1 MKIKNLLFI
10 MIISLFLILG
20 FSTNSFAGSQEWNLL
35 NYDVT
40 LKSDGSADVV
50 ETWDIDIEETNTV
63 FKQFKIDSSKYSEI
77 TDVSVTQIEPSRKE
91 LRKINQEQYHVQ
103 SGCFYALKI
112 DSSTFE
118 IAWNVGLDNSSAT
131 RTYELKYTIE
141 DAVKIY
147 NDCTEFYWMF
157 LDTTNGIPADKV
169 TGTIHLPR
177 GVDDLET
184 LRVWGH
190 GPLNANIEKD
200 SEDTVKFDVENFKSN
215 TMLEVRIVTEE
226 NIYKECDNEYNS
238 NKLDSILSEEQQ
250 WADEANAERKKA
262 RLIWTAIVIGAIL
275 VSIFFISKII
285 KYIKAGKELKQ
296 QFAYKNPFSDLKY
309 FRDIPNEKNATPA
322 RAAYLYYFNKNSSQ
336 MKSSISKIFS
346 ATMLNLALKNVVSF
360 EPLASKEVKIIIHP
374 ENVKKIELTTDES
387 TIYGTIKNSADLDNT
402 ITSSENTKK
411 AELTTDEAIVYRLI
425 KNAAGPDN
433 TMTSKELTK
442 YAKKEYDE
450 FYEGLNKLDELAT
463 RYHEKNGTIDE
474 ERKKVSK
481 KWSTKGIIYLITMF
495 ALLCIGIGF
504 MLFPISIALLIC
516 GVICFNNAGK
526 VCILSEKGKEEELQ
540 WKGLKNY
547 MSEFSLLK
555 DKQVPDLVLWEK
567 YLVYATAF
575 GISKKVLEQ
584 LKVVYPEM
592 ADPNYY
598 NNRHY
603 SYLYMMSDHRFGDN
617 FIGNIDDM
625 MKSVYNAAS
634 NAYSAAHSSDS
645 SGSGG
650 GGGFSGG
657 GGGRRRRWPV
667 VAEDRQKVNS
677 EW

>member
-63 FKQFKIDSSKYSEI
+63 FKQFKIDSSKYSGI
-77 TDVSVTQIEPSRKE
+77 TDVSVTQIEPSRKD

-118 IAWNVGLDNSSAT
+118 IAWNVGLDDSSAT

-190 GPLNANIEKD
+190 GPLNANIEKV

-215 TMLEVRIVTEE
+215 AMLEVRIVTEE
-226 NIYKECDNEYNS
+226 NIYKECDNKKNL
-238 NKLDSILSEEQQ
+238 NKLDSILTEEQQ
-250 WADEANAERKKA
+250 WADEANAKRAKA
-262 RLIWTAIVIGAIL
+262 RKFWTVIVIASIAIG
-275 VSIFFISKII
+275 VFFISKII

-296 QFAYKNPFSDLKY
+296 QYAYKNPFSDLKY

-336 MKSSISKIFS
+336 MLNSISKVFS
-346 ATMLNLALKNVVSF
+346 ATMLDLALKNIVSF

-374 ENVKKIELTTDES
+374 ENVSKVELTTDEE
-387 TIYGTIKNSADLDNT
+387 T
-402 ITSSENTKK
+402 
-411 AELTTDEAIVYRLI
+411 VYRLI
-425 KNAAGPDN
+425 KNAAGFDN

-442 YAKKEYDE
+442 YAKREYDE
-450 FYEGLNKLDELAT
+450 FYQGLNKLRDIAT
-463 RYHEKNGTIDE
+463 SYHEQNGTIDE
-474 ERKKVSK
+474 ERKKISK
-481 KWSTKGIIYLITMF
+481 KWSGKGIIYLITMF
-495 ALLCIGIGF
+495 MLICMGIGLF
-504 MLFPISIALLIC
+504 LFPVSIALLIC
-516 GVICFNNAGK
+516 AVLCFCNAGK

-555 DKQVPDLVLWEK
+555 DKQVPDLILWEK

>member
-1 MKIKNLLFI
+1 MKIKNILFI
-10 MIISLFLILG
+10 LLVSLFLILG

-40 LKSDGSADVV
+40 LNSDGSADII
-50 ETWDIDIEETNTV
+50 ETWDIDIEETNTI
-63 FKQFKIDSSKYSEI
+63 FKQFEIDSSKYSEI
-77 TDVSVTQIEPSRKE
+77 TDISVTQIEPNRTE
-91 LRKINQEQYHVQ
+91 LKQIYKEQYHVQ

-112 DSSTFE
+112 NSSTFE

-147 NDCTEFYWMF
+147 KDCTEFYWKF
-157 LDTTNGIPADKV
+157 LDTSNEMSADKV
-169 TGTIHLPR
+169 TGTIHLPKR
-177 GVDDLET
+177 VDDLEK

-190 GPLNANIEKD
+190 GPLNANIEKV
-200 SEDTVKFDVENFKSN
+200 SNNTVKFDVEKFDAN

-226 NIYKECDNEYNS
+226 NIYKECDNEKNL
-238 NKLDSILSEEQQ
+238 NKLDSILTEEQK
-250 WADEANAERKKA
+250 WADEANAKRAKA
-262 RLIWTAIVIGAIL
+262 RMLWKIIIV
-275 VSIFFISKII
+275 VSIIVGVFFISKVI

-296 QFAYKNPFSDLKY
+296 KYAYKNAFADLKY

-322 RAAYLYYFNKNSSQ
+322 RAAYLYYFNKNSTQ
-336 MKSSISKIFS
+336 MQNDISKIFS
-346 ATMLNLALKNVVSF
+346 ATMLDLALKNIVSF
-360 EPLASKEVKIIIHP
+360 EPLTTKEVKIIIKP
-374 ENVKKIELTTDES
+374 ENISKVQLTTDEQV
-387 TIYGTIKNSADLDNT
+387 
-402 ITSSENTKK
+402 
-411 AELTTDEAIVYRLI
+411 VYKLI
-425 KNAAGPDN
+425 KNAAGSDN

-450 FYEGLNKLDELAT
+450 FYEGLNKLKEIAT
-463 RYHEKNGTIDE
+463 SYHEQNGTIDE
-474 ERKKVSK
+474 ERKKISK
-481 KWSTKGIIYLITMF
+481 KWSTKGIVYIVIMF
-495 ALLCIGIGF
+495 ILLCTGIGL
-504 MLFPISIALLIC
+504 MLFPISIALLVCSI
-516 GVICFNNAGK
+516 ICFCNAGK

-547 MSEFSLLK
+547 MNEFSLLK

-575 GISKKVLEQ
+575 GISKKVIEQ
-584 LKVVYPEM
+584 LKVVYPQM

-598 NNRHY
+598 NNRSY
-603 SYLYMMSDHRFGDN
+603 SYLYLMSDNRFGDN
-617 FIGNIDDM
+617 FIGNIDNM

-634 NAYSAAHSSDS
+634 NAYSTAHSSDS

-657 GGGRRRRWPV
+657 GGGRRWRWPD
-667 VAEDRQKVNS
+667 AEADN
-677 EW
+677 

>member
-20 FSTNSFAGSQEWNLL
+20 FSTNSFAGNQEWNLL

-77 TDVSVTQIEPSRKE
+77 TDVSVTQIEPNQRE
-91 LRKINQEQYHVQ
+91 LKQIYQEQYHVQ
-103 SGCFYALKI
+103 TGCFYALKI

-177 GVDDLET
+177 KVDDIET

-190 GPLNANIEKD
+190 GPLNANIEKV
-200 SEDTVKFDVENFKSN
+200 SEDTVKFDVEHFDAN
-215 TMLEVRIVTEE
+215 TMLEVRIVTED
-226 NIYKECDNEYNS
+226 NIYKECDNQQS
-238 NKLDSILSEEQQ
+238 LSKLDNILSEEQK
-250 WADEANAERKKA
+250 WADEANAQRAKA
-262 RLIWTAIVIGAIL
+262 RVIWTLIVIVAIVIS
-275 VSIFFISKII
+275 VFFISKII

-296 QFAYKNPFSDLKY
+296 QYAYKNPFSDLKY

-322 RAAYLYYFNKNSSQ
+322 RAAYLYYFNKNSSN
-336 MKSSISKIFS
+336 MLNSISKVFS
-346 ATMLNLALKNVVSF
+346 ATMLDLALKNIVSF
-360 EPLASKEVKIIIHP
+360 EPLASKDMKIIIHS
-374 ENVKKIELTTDES
+374 ENVSKVELTTDEQ
-387 TIYGTIKNSADLDNT
+387 T
-402 ITSSENTKK
+402 
-411 AELTTDEAIVYRLI
+411 VYRLI
-425 KNAAGPDN
+425 KNAAGLDN

-442 YAKKEYDE
+442 YAKREYDE
-450 FYEGLNKLDELAT
+450 FYEGLNKLKDIAT
-463 RYHEKNGTIDE
+463 SFHEQNGTIDE

-495 ALLCIGIGF
+495 VLLCIGIGF

-516 GVICFNNAGK
+516 GIICFSNASK

-575 GISKKVLEQ
+575 GISKKVIEQ
-584 LKVVYPEM
+584 LKVVYPQM

-598 NNRHY
+598 NNRSY
-603 SYLYMMSDHRFGDN
+603 SYLYLMSDNRFGDN

-625 MKSVYNAAS
+625 MKSVYSAAS

-657 GGGRRRRWPV
+657 GGGGGGGGRMRR
-667 VAEDRQKVNS
+667 QIKNS
-677 EW
+677 E